1 VGIVTAFRTYRD
13 GRLAG
18 AGEATASTDPGL
30 EAALA
35 LVGQPGALVWLDVTP
50 EELPAVA
57 ERLGFHHHA
66 VEDALKS
73 ADPGDEVAQRTKL
86 DRFPGHVFLYLY
98 RASAGSDGSLL
109 LRELPVFVNPSVLVT
124 VDRASAIDATQLT
137 ERWDAHP
144 ELLRHGV
151 AALLYGVLDMVVDT
165 HLAAVDAL
173 GDAVDQME
181 DDLFDGDGDADPTA
195 ITRRG
200 FYTRKSLVRMR
211 RIAAP
216 MRELVSGVMRV
227 EDDDQT
233 PIPPAL
239 MPYYQDVYDHVL
251 RVNDT
256 IEGLRDLITTIYE
269 TRLTKADHALNTVM
283 RKLAGW
289 AAIIAV
295 PTAVTGFYGQNVPYP
310 GFLKPW
316 GFWFSTAL
324 WVLMSGALYVGF
336 RRRRWI

>member
-1 VGIVTAFRTYRD
+1 VTTIRVYRD
-13 GRLAG
+13 GQLRPDDLGEG
-18 AGEATASTDPGL
+18 AAADPM
-30 EAALA
+30 AAAA
-35 LVGQPGALVWLDVTP
+35 LVGQPGVVVWLDVTP
-50 EELPAVA
+50 EQLPMLA

-66 VEDALKS
+66 VEDAVKT
-73 ADPGDEVAQRTKL
+73 AEIGNEIAQRTKL

-98 RASAGSDGSLL
+98 RSSVDVDGSLR
-109 LRELPVFVNPSVLVT
+109 LRELPVFVNPGVMVT
-124 VDRASAIDATQLT
+124 VDRADALDVADLS
-137 ERWDAHP
+137 ERFDAHP
-144 ELLRHGV
+144 ELVRFGV
-151 AALLYGVLDMVVDT
+151 AALLYGVLDLVVDS
-165 HLAAVDAL
+165 HLTTVDSL
-173 GDAVDQME
+173 GDEVDQME
-181 DDLFDGDGDADPTA
+181 DDLFDGDVDADPTA

-211 RIAAP
+211 RISAP
-216 MRELVSGVMRV
+216 MRELVTGVMRV

-233 PIPPAL
+233 PIAPGL
-239 MPYYQDVYDHVL
+239 MPYYQDLYDHVL
-251 RVNDT
+251 RVNDS

-269 TRLTKADHALNTVM
+269 TRLTKADHVLNTVM

-324 WVLMSGALYVGF
+324 WFAVSGALFVGF